1 MSDPFEATFVSAVFP
16 RVKSKL
22 VVEVPEAMDLKVI
35 VARVP
40 LPLND
45 APPTAVWENNMVPL
59 VLFAVLAVVM
69 LIREPGA
76 ICIPDKEVLE
86 STTWS
91 IDGLNLR

>member
-1 MSDPFEATFVSAVFP
+1 MVTDDNMSDPFEATFVSAVFP

-45 APPTAVWENNMVPL
+45 ARYFP
-59 VLFAVLAVVM
+59 
-69 LIREPGA
+69 
-76 ICIPDKEVLE
+76 
-86 STTWS
+86 
-91 IDGLNLR
+91 